1 MDRAH
6 VLYVEDDVALG
17 FVTRDSLEQA
27 GYRIVHATD
36 AEQALE
42 FFQTK
47 PFDICVIDVMLPKMD
62 GFALAMKIR
71 EQNKHIPILFLTAL
85 SLKEDRIKG
94 LTIGGDD
101 YIVKPFSIE
110 ELILKI
116 EIFMKRK
123 RIHEQDHHAE
133 EAIQL
138 AGYRFFPDRMFLEW
152 KGEKQ
157 VLTYKESELLRFFT
171 GHINRIVRREEIL
184 TAVWGDDTLYLSRTL
199 DVFIS
204 RLRKY
209 LSKDTSIELKNVHS
223 IGFRL
228 SLSYKESE

>member
-1 MDRAH
+1 MDRPH

-17 FVTRDSLEQA
+17 FVTRDSLEQK

-36 AEQALE
+36 AEQALD
-42 FFQTK
+42 FFK
-47 PFDICVIDVMLPKMD
+47 SKSFDICIIDVMLPKMD
-62 GFALAMKIR
+62 GFTLAVKIR

-94 LTIGGDD
+94 LSIGGDD

-116 EIFMKRK
+116 EIFMKRN
-123 RIHEQDHHAE
+123 RIHGIDYQAKEV
-133 EAIQL
+133 IKL
-138 AGYRFFPDRMFLEW
+138 AGYRFFPDRMLIEW

-157 VLTYKESELLRFFT
+157 VLTYKESELLRFFIE
-171 GHINRIVRREEIL
+171 HANRIVRREEIL

-209 LSKDTSIELKNVHS
+209 LSKDTSIELKNVHG

-228 SLSYKESE
+228 SLL